1 MAELGLQAFRGGDEV
16 LIGTENAISSGGGNG
31 AQEVFVP
38 VVQRVVRASMKD
50 YMNSLDDVHE
60 YSMEVAV
67 WNISL
72 RTTGQKNDF
81 QEETFDFH
89 ADIPTGGKF
98 HT

>member
-1 MAELGLQAFRGGDEV
+1 
-16 LIGTENAISSGGGNG
+16 
-31 AQEVFVP
+31 
-38 VVQRVVRASMKD
+38 
-50 YMNSLDDVHE
+50 MNSLDDVHE

-89 ADIPTGGKF
+89 SAATESRFESKIPKMDRLGPVLLVHTDF
-98 HT
+98 HG